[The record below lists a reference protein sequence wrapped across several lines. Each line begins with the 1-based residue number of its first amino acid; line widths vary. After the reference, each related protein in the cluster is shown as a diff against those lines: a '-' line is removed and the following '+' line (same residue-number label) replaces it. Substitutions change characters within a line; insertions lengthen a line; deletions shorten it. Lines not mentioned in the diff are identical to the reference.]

1 MAGKEE
7 VLVNRL
13 ILVLPESS
21 GSGLGLTESGSDPLE
36 KKNRSEPNPIEK
48 INCFFTFISKIST
61 KTILFELS
69 CYI

>member
-21 GSGLGLTESGSDPLE
+21 GSGLGLTESGSDLLE
-36 KKNRSEPNPIEK
+36 KKNDQKPTLQKNP
-48 INCFFTFISKIST
+48 FAFLH
-61 KTILFELS
+61 LFLK
-69 CYI
+69 YIDKNQIV